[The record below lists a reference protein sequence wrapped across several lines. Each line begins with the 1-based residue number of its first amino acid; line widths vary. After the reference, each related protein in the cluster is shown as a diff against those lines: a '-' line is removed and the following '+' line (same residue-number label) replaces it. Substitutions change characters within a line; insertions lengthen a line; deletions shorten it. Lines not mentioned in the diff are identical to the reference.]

1 MPAAHRLHR
10 PRGRLPGRTCAAY
23 RPTPAC
29 ELPRLEAH
37 APHRRI
43 QEHAA
48 RQLIQEYV
56 VHRLIQEYALRR
68 LIQEYAVHRLI
79 QEYAVRR
86 LIQAYAVPL
95 PSDRQSHLA
104 TMRRGRVVAPIPQVP
119 DGG

>member
-29 ELPRLEAH
+29 ERRRLEAH

-48 RQLIQEYV
+48 RQLIQEY
-56 VHRLIQEYALRR
+56 
-68 LIQEYAVHRLI
+68 
-79 QEYAVRR
+79 AVRR
-86 LIQAYAVPL
+86 LIQGYAVRL
-95 PSDRQSHLA
+95 PFDRQSHLA

-119 DGG
+119 VGG